1 MKELMEKAKKM
12 LIEFKGENYAFGD
25 DALKFSGKFAAGF
38 GDRAVIISGNTAKRT
53 GVLDEIVKSLEE
65 KGIRVNGIFEGARP
79 NSPREDVYR
88 LAYQLAISEWDSVIA
103 IGGGSTIDASKA
115 AVVLRNCGGVID
127 DYFGTGEVTRRCR
140 NLKFLLIAV
149 QTASSSAAH
158 LTKYSNITD
167 PVTAQKKLIVDDAIT
182 PPKAIFQY
190 DVTRHMPEK
199 LTREGGLDG
208 IAHCWEV
215 WMGSKG
221 DEKIAEVAK
230 TGIKL
235 IVSYLPRAIENGDD
249 LEARYAL
256 GLGTDL
262 GGYAIMLGG
271 TSAAHLGSFS
281 LVDILSHGEACGIL
295 NPYFM
300 VLFSPAIQEQLR
312 ELGKI
317 LREEG
322 YVDSDVEKLKG
333 RKLAEAVAGGMLELL
348 RRIGSPI
355 SLKEAGATE
364 KHVERMVT
372 AAKDPQLKMKLEN
385 MPVPMS
391 AERGDV
397 DRYLKPTIE
406 AAYEGDLSLIPEI
419 KLT

>member
-1 MKELMEKAKKM
+1 MKELFEKAKNL

-25 DALKFSGKFAAGF
+25 DVLKFSGKFSESF
-38 GDRAVIISGNTAKRT
+38 GKKTAIISGSTARKT
-53 GVLDEIVKSLEE
+53 GILDEILRSLEE
-65 KGIRVNGIFEGARP
+65 RGIEVTGIFDGARP

-88 LAYQLAISEWDSVIA
+88 MAYQLATSEWDSVIS

-115 AVVLRNCGGVID
+115 ALVLRNCGGVID
-127 DYFGTGEVTRRCR
+127 DYFGTGEVTKRCGKM
-140 NLKFLLIAV
+140 KFPLIAV

-167 PVTAQKKLIVDDAIT
+167 PVSAQKKLIVDEAIV

-190 DVTRHMPEK
+190 DVTMHMPPK

-215 WMGSKG
+215 WMGAKG
-221 DEKIAEVAK
+221 NEKIEEVAK
-230 TGIKL
+230 TGIEL
-235 IVSYLPRAIENGDD
+235 IISYLPRAIENGED

-295 NPYFM
+295 NPYYM
-300 VLFSPAIQEQLR
+300 VLFAPAIENQLRALGEILKDEGYLSSDVSSMKGR
-312 ELGKI
+312 ELG
-317 LREEG
+317 
-322 YVDSDVEKLKG
+322 
-333 RKLAEAVAGGMLELL
+333 EAVANGMFEFL
-348 RRIGSPI
+348 RRIDFPV

-364 KHVERMVT
+364 KHIERMVT

-385 MPVPMS
+385 MPIPMS

-397 DRYLKPTIE
+397 DRYLRPTIE

-419 KLT
+419 KL

>member
-1 MKELMEKAKKM
+1 MKELMKKAED
-12 LIEFKGENYAFGD
+12 LIVEFKGKNYAFGND
-25 DALKFSGKFAAGF
+25 VLEVSGDFAKEF
-38 GDRAVIISGNTAKRT
+38 GNKAVIISGNTAKKFGILDRIIESLERRGIEVT
-53 GVLDEIVKSLEE
+53 GVFD
-65 KGIRVNGIFEGARP
+65 GARP

-88 LAYQLAISEWDSVIA
+88 LAYQLAISKWDSVLS

-115 AVVLRNCGGVID
+115 AVVLRNCGGIID
-127 DYFGTGEVTRRCR
+127 DYFGTGEVTKRCKTLR
-140 NLKFLLIAV
+140 FPLIAI

-167 PVTAQKKLIVDDAIT
+167 PVSAQKKLIVDEAIV

-190 DVTRHMPEK
+190 DVTVHMPEK

-215 WMGSKG
+215 WMGSK
-221 DEKIAEVAK
+221 DNEKIEEVAK

-235 IVSYLPRAIENGDD
+235 IVSHLPRAIEEPLN

-262 GGYAIMLGG
+262 GGYAIMIGG

-295 NPYFM
+295 NPYFT
-300 VLFSPAIQEQLR
+300 VLFAPAIQKQLR

-317 LREEG
+317 FREEG
-322 YVDSDVEKLKG
+322 YIEEDVEKFSG
-333 RKLAEAVAGGMLELL
+333 RVLAETVADGMFEFLKA
-348 RRIGSPI
+348 IKSPI

-364 KHVERMVT
+364 EHVERMVK
-372 AAKDPQLKMKLEN
+372 AAKDPKLKMKLEN
-385 MPVPMS
+385 MPIPMS
-391 AERGDV
+391 AEKGDV
-397 DRYLKPTIE
+397 ERYLKPAIE
-406 AAYEGDLSLIPEI
+406 AAYEGDISLIPEI
-419 KLT
+419 SPN

>member
-1 MKELMEKAKKM
+1 MKELFEKAKNL

-25 DALKFSGKFAAGF
+25 DVLKFSGKFSESF
-38 GDRAVIISGNTAKRT
+38 GKKTAIISGSTARKT
-53 GVLDEIVKSLEE
+53 GILDEILRSLEE
-65 KGIRVNGIFEGARP
+65 RGIEVTGIFEGARP

-88 LAYQLAISEWDSVIA
+88 MAYQLATSEWDSVIS

-115 AVVLRNCGGVID
+115 ALVLRNCGGVID
-127 DYFGTGEVTRRCR
+127 DYFGTGEVTKRCGKM
-140 NLKFLLIAV
+140 KFPLIAV

-167 PVTAQKKLIVDDAIT
+167 PVSAQKKLIVDEAIV

-190 DVTRHMPEK
+190 DVTMHMPPK

-215 WMGSKG
+215 WMGAKG
-221 DEKIAEVAK
+221 NEKIEEVAK
-230 TGIKL
+230 TGIEL
-235 IVSYLPRAIENGDD
+235 IISYLPRAIENGED

-295 NPYFM
+295 NPYYM
-300 VLFSPAIQEQLR
+300 VLFAPAIENQLRALGEILKDEGYLSSDVSSMKGR
-312 ELGKI
+312 ELG
-317 LREEG
+317 
-322 YVDSDVEKLKG
+322 
-333 RKLAEAVAGGMLELL
+333 EAVANGMFEFL
-348 RRIGSPI
+348 RRIDFPV

-364 KHVERMVT
+364 KHIERMVT

-385 MPVPMS
+385 MPIPMS

-397 DRYLKPTIE
+397 DRYLRPTIE

-419 KLT
+419 KL

>member
-1 MKELMEKAKKM
+1 
-12 LIEFKGENYAFGD
+12 
-25 DALKFSGKFAAGF
+25 KF
-38 GDRAVIISGNTAKRT
+38 
-53 GVLDEIVKSLEE
+53 
-65 KGIRVNGIFEGARP
+65 P
-79 NSPREDVYR
+79 
-88 LAYQLAISEWDSVIA
+88 
-103 IGGGSTIDASKA
+103 
-115 AVVLRNCGGVID
+115 
-127 DYFGTGEVTRRCR
+127 
-140 NLKFLLIAV
+140 LIAV

-167 PVTAQKKLIVDDAIT
+167 PVSAQKKLIVDEAIV
-182 PPKAIFQY
+182 PPRAIFQY
-190 DVTRHMPEK
+190 DVTRHMPPK
-199 LTREGGLDG
+199 LTKEGGLDG

-215 WMGSKG
+215 WMGAGDSK
-221 DEKIAEVAK
+221 KIEEVAR

-235 IVSYLPRAIENGDD
+235 IISYLPRAIENGND

-295 NPYFM
+295 NPYYM
-300 VLFSPAIQEQLR
+300 VLFAPAIEPQLR
-312 ELGKI
+312 ALGEI

-322 YVDSDVEKLKG
+322 YLNADVSSMKG
-333 RKLAEAVAGGMLELL
+333 RELGETVANGMFEFL
-348 RRIGSPI
+348 RRIDFPV

-364 KHVERMVT
+364 KHIERMVT

-419 KLT
+419 EL

>member
-1 MKELMEKAKKM
+1 MFERAKN
-12 LIEFKGENYAFGD
+12 LLNEFKGENYAFGD
-25 DALKFSGKFAAGF
+25 DVLKLSGKFAEIF
-38 GDRAVIISGNTAKRT
+38 GKRTAIISGNTARKT
-53 GVLDEIVKSLEE
+53 GVLDEILKSLEE
-65 KGIRVNGIFEGARP
+65 RGIEIAGIFEGARP

-88 LAYQLAISEWDSVIA
+88 MAYQLAISEWDSVIA

-115 AVVLRNCGGVID
+115 AIVLRNCGGVID
-127 DYFGTGEVTRRCR
+127 DYFGTGEVTKRCG
-140 NLKFLLIAV
+140 NLKFPLIAV

-167 PVTAQKKLIVDDAIT
+167 PVSAQKKLIVDDAIV

-190 DVTRHMPEK
+190 DVTRHMPPK

-215 WMGSKG
+215 WMGAKEN
-221 DEKIAEVAK
+221 EKIEEVAK

-235 IVSYLPRAIENGDD
+235 IISYLPKAIENGDD

-295 NPYFM
+295 NPYYM
-300 VLFSPAIQEQLR
+300 VLFAPAIEPQLR
-312 ELGKI
+312 ALGEI

-322 YVDSDVEKLKG
+322 YLSSDISSMKG
-333 RKLAEAVAGGMLELL
+333 RELGEAVANGMFEFL
-348 RRIGSPI
+348 RRIDFPV

-364 KHVERMVT
+364 EHIERMVT

-385 MPVPMS
+385 MPIPMS

-406 AAYEGDLSLIPEI
+406 AAYEGDLSMIPKME
-419 KLT
+419 L